1 MKKLL
6 KSDKLIILIA
16 SICIIG
22 ILSIAF
28 FLVGP
33 FIRDKFTRLE
43 NFKQHY
49 LLDPGIYEIGTHIP
63 EGTYY
68 VRSDVEETCY
78 FDIYELE
85 EDYMYCRGEYQVRDK
100 NKLMQPFRGKWG
112 VEIKNRKKN
121 IDLENGRILMI
132 RPNTQLLFYS
142 NDANIDDLNS
152 IENSTLKTYKLVNRA
167 VAGQDFKTGVYD
179 IIYEPT
185 DSEQNGTV
193 TCVIKFVGTYESE
206 FTMTFHCSG
215 KDGSRLVYK
224 NVPFTSDST
233 IATNIQGI
241 TLVPTK
247 KISETFNEIT
257 GD

>member
-6 KSDKLIILIA
+6 KSDKLIILIV

-43 NFKQHY
+43 NFKYHY
-49 LLDPGIYEIGTHIP
+49 VLEPGIYEIGTHIP

-78 FDIYELE
+78 FDIYELA

-100 NKLMQPFRGKWG
+100 NKLMQPTRGMWR
-112 VEIKNRKKN
+112 VEIKNRKRN
-121 IDLENGRILMI
+121 INLENGKILMI
-132 RPNTQLLFYS
+132 RPNAQLLFYS
-142 NDANIDDLNS
+142 NDANNDLNR
-152 IENSTLKTYKLVNRA
+152 IRNSTLKTYKLVNRA

-193 TCVIKFVGTYESE
+193 ACVIKFYGTYESE

-215 KDGSRLVYK
+215 KEGSQLVYK

-233 IATNIQGI
+233 ITTKNIQGI

-247 KISETFNEIT
+247 IISEKFKEIT